1 MGNLM
6 SQLRQVLRRLVRT
19 PMFTAVTLITLAAGV
34 GANTVVFSVL
44 EGILLKPLPY
54 PHSEQLVGIS
64 HAAPGIG
71 ITSLPG
77 APSNYFIYRD
87 QNQTFQEVAMS
98 APDSAS
104 VTGMAEPEQVR
115 VERVTDR
122 WLGTL
127 GVQPVL
133 GRDFSRQDDLPGN
146 PETVVLMYSYWQRK
160 FGGNANVLGQTL
172 KIDGKAH
179 QIIGVMP
186 KDFRLV
192 NEDQPALLIPFQ
204 FDRNKIFLG
213 NFSYPMIARLK
224 PGVTIEQA
232 SSDVARMLPIVG
244 RSFAAPPGFSLKM
257 FEDAH
262 LQPNITPL
270 KDRVVGDVGKLL
282 WVLMASIGMVLL
294 IAPTWPTW
302 CWCAWKGGGRNWPS
316 ALRWAPDG
324 AALLLSC
331 CLKALSWDCWAACLD

>member
-1 MGNLM
+1 MGNFM
-6 SQLRQVLRRLVRT
+6 AQLRQVLRRLGRT

-122 WLGTL
+122 WLPTL

-133 GRDFSRQDDLPGN
+133 GRGFSRQDDLPGN
-146 PETVVLMYSYWQRK
+146 PETVVLMYAYWQRK
-160 FGGNANVLGQTL
+160 FGGNANVLGQAL

-204 FDRNKIFLG
+204 FDRNKFQL
-213 NFSYPMIARLK
+213 SHDCPA
-224 PGVTIEQA
+224 QA
-232 SSDVARMLPIVG
+232 GSHHRTSQFRRSAHAANRGPQLRCAAGFQLEDV
-244 RSFAAPPGFSLKM
+244 
-257 FEDAH
+257 
-262 LQPNITPL
+262 
-270 KDRVVGDVGKLL
+270 
-282 WVLMASIGMVLL
+282 
-294 IAPTWPTW
+294 
-302 CWCAWKGGGRNWPS
+302 
-316 ALRWAPDG
+316 
-324 AALLLSC
+324 
-331 CLKALSWDCWAACLD
+331 